1 MAKRDETTG
10 NKTDLTKALK
20 KMTLKNKSKLLDKV
34 ISYYGLQFEGF
45 LWQEIHKLNN
55 IGGKK

>member
-45 LWQEIHKLNN
+45 LWQEVHKLE
-55 IGGKK
+55 GKK